1 MSDLSEGECEADVVR
16 QLRQL
21 TASAADASTF
31 VVVRPDG
38 VQFTIDY
45 SSGSG
50 SNVSFSAPYGQ
61 STHQGGGVA
70 AADLAQGYRASAVAR
85 EFLARRPMRIALRP
99 ESPEDVD
106 AKREGISR
114 EFQSGDPR
122 FDDAVYIDTDA
133 SDDTLRFVLASP
145 ELRAGVLALFAEG
158 VRELVLDN
166 IGSNITARLYSFAH
180 RQHDERRAERIV
192 AAFEAI
198 VRNAPRVVDSGEP
211 APADPEK
218 TWLGTVTAAAAVLFF
233 FGVPLYFALVPG
245 RCWESASDG
254 EGANLNCSVHGC
266 CSPIGPGFALAIP
279 LALIVGVLVPAR
291 IKGRSDSHSRRTTA
305 GFAAGLLT
313 FELTMFATAIYGWH
327 F

>member
-1 MSDLSEGECEADVVR
+1 MSELSEGECEADVVR

-21 TASAADASTF
+21 TASAGDATTF
-31 VVVRPDG
+31 VVERPDG
-38 VQFTIDY
+38 VHFAIGY

-50 SNVSFSAPYGQ
+50 SNVSFTAAYGQ
-61 STHQGGGVA
+61 STRQEGPVA
-70 AADLAQGYRASAVAR
+70 TAAQGYRAPAVAR
-85 EFLARRPMRIALRP
+85 EFLARRPMKIALRP
-99 ESPEDVD
+99 ESTEDVD
-106 AKREGISR
+106 AKNEGISR

-122 FDDAVYIDTDA
+122 FDDAVYIDTEA

-166 IGSNITARLYSFAH
+166 VESNITARLYTFAH

-198 VRNAPRVVDSGEP
+198 VRHAPRVVDSGEP

-218 TWLGTVTAAAAVLFF
+218 TWLGTVTAAATVLFF

-245 RCWESASDG
+245 RCWEGSSDG
-254 EGANLNCSVHGC
+254 EGASLNCSAHGC
-266 CSPIGPGFALAIP
+266 CGPIGPGFALAIP
-279 LALIVGVLVPAR
+279 LALIVGVLVPR
-291 IKGRSDSHSRRTTA
+291 GIKGRSDSHSRRTTA

-313 FELTMFATAIYGWH
+313 FELTMFATGIYGWY